1 MRKPKKQESWKSMK
15 HLTGIES
22 YYIIKNNKKLQ
33 FGYTTGTCAAAASKA
48 AAMMLLLGEPM
59 DCVELMTP
67 KGIDLNL
74 EVVDTVRTG
83 EYVSCAIVKDGGD
96 DPDVTHGLKIYAKV
110 ERIAEGFV
118 IDGGEGVGRVTR
130 SGLEQPVGAAA
141 INSTPRKMMEE
152 ALKEAAEKAGY
163 QGGLKA
169 VISVP
174 GGEKTAEKTFN
185 PILGIQG
192 GISIL
197 GTSGI
202 VEPMSETALIR
213 SLELEMKQ
221 QAASGRKYLVV
232 TLGNYGKNYLAELDD
247 VPVKDSVK
255 CSNYIG
261 EVIDIAVNLGV
272 KGLLFI
278 AHIGKFAK
286 VAGGIMN
293 THSRNADARSEIIA
307 SAALR
312 AGISRE
318 GAMRILETPTT
329 DAALDILTEENIMKQ
344 TMDVLMEKIAFYLN
358 HRCYGAIETEALVFS
373 NEKGY
378 LGETAG
384 FREMVEKIKGEIDEG

>member
-1 MRKPKKQESWKSMK
+1 MK
-15 HLTGIES
+15 HITGIES
-22 YYIIKNNKKLQ
+22 HYIIKNNKKLR

-48 AAMMLLLGEPM
+48 AAMMLLLDETM

-74 EVVDTVRTG
+74 EVVNTVRAG
-83 EYVSCAIVKDGGD
+83 ESVSCAIVKDGGD
-96 DPDVTHGLKIYAKV
+96 DPDVTHGLKIFAKV

-141 INSTPRKMMEE
+141 INSTPRRMIEE

-221 QAASGRKYLVV
+221 QAAAGRKYLVV
-232 TLGNYGKNYLAELDD
+232 TLGNYGKNYLAELND

-293 THSRNADARSEIIA
+293 THSRNADARAEIIA
-307 SAALR
+307 AAALR

-318 GAMRILETPTT
+318 GAMRVLETPTT
-329 DAALDILTEENIMKQ
+329 DAALDILAEENIMKQ
-344 TMDVLMEKIAFYLN
+344 TMDVLMEKISFYLN

-373 NEKGY
+373 NDRGY

-384 FREMVEKIKGEIDEG
+384 FRDMVEKIKGEIHEG

>member
-1 MRKPKKQESWKSMK
+1 MK

-22 YYIIKNNKKLQ
+22 HYIIKNNKKLR

-48 AAMMLLLGEPM
+48 AAMMLLLDEPM
-59 DCVELMTP
+59 DCVELKTP
-67 KGIDLNL
+67 KGIELNL
-74 EVVDTVRTG
+74 EIVDTIRTG
-83 EYVSCAIVKDGGD
+83 DSVSCAIVKDGGD

-110 ERIAEGFV
+110 ERIAEGFI

-130 SGLEQPVGAAA
+130 GGLEQPVGAAA
-141 INSTPRKMMEE
+141 INSTPRRMIGE
-152 ALKEAAEKAGY
+152 ALKEAAENAAY

-232 TLGNYGKNYLAELDD
+232 TLGNYGKNYLAELED

-293 THSRNADARSEIIA
+293 THSRNADARAEILA
-307 SAALR
+307 AAALR

-318 GAMRILETPTT
+318 GALRILETPTT
-329 DAALDILTEENIMKQ
+329 DAALDILAEENIMRQ

-373 NEKGY
+373 NDRGY
-378 LGETAG
+378 LGETDG
-384 FREMVEKIKGEIDEG
+384 FRKMVEKIKGELHEG

>member
-1 MRKPKKQESWKSMK
+1 MK
-15 HLTGIES
+15 HITGIES
-22 YYIIKNNKKLQ
+22 HYIIKNNKKLR

-74 EVVDTVRTG
+74 EVVNTVRAG
-83 EYVSCAIVKDGGD
+83 ESVSCAIVKDGGD
-96 DPDVTHGLKIYAKV
+96 DPDVTHGLKICATV
-110 ERIAEGFV
+110 EKIEEGFV

-141 INSTPRKMMEE
+141 INSTPRRMIEE

-202 VEPMSETALIR
+202 VEPMSEAALIR

-221 QAASGRKYLVV
+221 QAADGRKYLVV
-232 TLGNYGKNYLAELDD
+232 TLGNYGKNYLAELND

-293 THSRNADARSEIIA
+293 THSRNADARAEIIA

-318 GAMRILETPTT
+318 GAMRVLETPTT
-329 DAALDILTEENIMKQ
+329 DAALDILAEENIMKQ
-344 TMDVLMEKIAFYLN
+344 TMDVLMEKISFYLN

-373 NEKGY
+373 NDRGY

-384 FREMVEKIKGEIDEG
+384 FRDMVEKIKGEIHEG

>member
-1 MRKPKKQESWKSMK
+1 MK

-22 YYIIKNNKKLQ
+22 HYIIKNNKKLR

-48 AAMMLLLGEPM
+48 AAMMLLLDEPM
-59 DCVELMTP
+59 DCVELKTP
-67 KGIDLNL
+67 RGIELNL
-74 EVVDTVRTG
+74 EIVDTIRTG
-83 EYVSCAIVKDGGD
+83 DSVSCAIVKDGGD

-110 ERIAEGFV
+110 ERIAEGFI

-130 SGLEQPVGAAA
+130 GGLEQPVGAAA
-141 INSTPRKMMEE
+141 INSTPRRMIGE
-152 ALKEAAEKAGY
+152 ALKEAAENAAY

-232 TLGNYGKNYLAELDD
+232 TLGNYGKNYLAELED

-293 THSRNADARSEIIA
+293 THSRNADARAEILA
-307 SAALR
+307 AAALR

-318 GAMRILETPTT
+318 GALRILETPTT
-329 DAALDILTEENIMKQ
+329 DAALDILAEENIMKQ

-373 NEKGY
+373 NDRGY
-378 LGETAG
+378 LGETDG
-384 FREMVEKIKGEIDEG
+384 FRKMVEKIKGELHEG

>member
-1 MRKPKKQESWKSMK
+1 MK
-15 HLTGIES
+15 HITGIES
-22 YYIIKNNKKLQ
+22 HYIIKNNKKLR

-48 AAMMLLLGEPM
+48 AAMMLLLDETM

-74 EVVDTVRTG
+74 EVIDTVRTG

-96 DPDVTHGLKIYAKV
+96 DPDVTHGLKIFAKV

-141 INSTPRKMMEE
+141 INSTPRRMMEE
-152 ALKEAAEKAGY
+152 ALKEAAEKAAY

-202 VEPMSETALIR
+202 VEPMSEAALIR

-221 QAASGRKYLVV
+221 QAADGRKYLVV
-232 TLGNYGKNYLAELDD
+232 TLGNYGKNYLAELL
-247 VPVKDSVK
+247 
-255 CSNYIG
+255 G
-261 EVIDIAVNLGV
+261 NL
-272 KGLLFI
+272 I
-278 AHIGKFAK
+278 
-286 VAGGIMN
+286 
-293 THSRNADARSEIIA
+293 
-307 SAALR
+307 LR
-312 AGISRE
+312 
-318 GAMRILETPTT
+318 
-329 DAALDILTEENIMKQ
+329 
-344 TMDVLMEKIAFYLN
+344 
-358 HRCYGAIETEALVFS
+358 
-373 NEKGY
+373 
-378 LGETAG
+378 
-384 FREMVEKIKGEIDEG
+384 

>member
-1 MRKPKKQESWKSMK
+1 MKRGKRESWKHMK

-22 YYIIKNNKKLQ
+22 HYIIKNNKKMQ

-48 AAMMLLLGEPM
+48 AAMMLLGGE
-59 DCVELMTP
+59 VINYVRLKTP
-67 KGIDLNL
+67 KGIELDL
-74 EVVDTVRTG
+74 EAVDIVRTG
-83 EYVSCAIVKDGGD
+83 EYVSCAIIKDAGD

-110 ERIAEGFV
+110 EKLDEGFV

-130 SGLEQPVGAAA
+130 AGVEQPVGEAA
-141 INSTPRKMMEE
+141 INSTPRRMIREALEE
-152 ALKEAAEKAGY
+152 AAAGAGY
-163 QGGLKA
+163 KGGLKA

-174 GGEKTAEKTFN
+174 EGEKTAEKTFN
-185 PILGIQG
+185 PLLGIKG

-202 VEPMSETALIR
+202 VEPMSESALIK
-213 SLELEMKQ
+213 SLEIEMNQ
-221 QAASGRKYLVV
+221 LAACGRQYLVV
-232 TLGNYGKNYLAELDD
+232 TLGNYGKNYLDELDD

-272 KGLLFI
+272 KGLLFV
-278 AHIGKFAK
+278 AHIGKFVK

-293 THSRNADARSEIIA
+293 THSRNADARAEIMAA
-307 SAALR
+307 SALR

-318 GAMRILETPTT
+318 GAMRILDTVTT
-329 DAALDILTEENIMKQ
+329 DEAIDVLCEENILKE
-344 TMDVLMEKIAFYLN
+344 TMDVIMEKISFYLN
-358 HRCYGAIETEALVFS
+358 HRSYGAVETEALVFS
-373 NEKGY
+373 NDRGY

-384 FREMVEKIKGEIDEG
+384 FREMAEKIKGEMNEG

>member
-1 MRKPKKQESWKSMK
+1 MK

-22 YYIIKNNKKLQ
+22 HYIIKNNKKLR

-293 THSRNADARSEIIA
+293 THSRNADVRAEIIA

-318 GAMRILETPTT
+318 GAMRVLETPTT
-329 DAALDILTEENIMKQ
+329 DAALDILAEENIMKQ

-373 NEKGY
+373 NDRGY

>member
-1 MRKPKKQESWKSMK
+1 MK
-15 HLTGIES
+15 HITGIES
-22 YYIIKNNKKLQ
+22 HYIIKNNKKLR
-33 FGYTTGTCAAAASKA
+33 FGYTTGTCSAAASKA

-74 EVVDTVRTG
+74 EVIDTVRTG

-96 DPDVTHGLKIYAKV
+96 DPDVTHGLKIFAKV

-141 INSTPRKMMEE
+141 INSTPRRMMEE
-152 ALKEAAEKAGY
+152 ALKEAAEKAAY

-221 QAASGRKYLVV
+221 QAAAGRKYLVV
-232 TLGNYGKNYLAELDD
+232 TLGNYGKNYLAELND

-261 EVIDIAVNLGV
+261 EVMDIAVNLGV

-293 THSRNADARSEIIA
+293 THSRNADARAEIIA
-307 SAALR
+307 AAALR

-329 DAALDILTEENIMKQ
+329 DAALDILAEENIMKQ
-344 TMDVLMEKIAFYLN
+344 TMDVLMEKISFYLD

-373 NEKGY
+373 NDRGY

-384 FREMVEKIKGEIDEG
+384 FREMVKKIKGEIHEG

>member
-1 MRKPKKQESWKSMK
+1 MK

-22 YYIIKNNKKLQ
+22 HYIIKNNKKLR

-48 AAMMLLLGEPM
+48 AAMMLLLDEPM
-59 DCVELMTP
+59 DCVELKTP
-67 KGIDLNL
+67 RGIELNL
-74 EVVDTVRTG
+74 EIVDTIRTG
-83 EYVSCAIVKDGGD
+83 DSVSCAIVKDGGD

-110 ERIAEGFV
+110 ERIAEGFI

-130 SGLEQPVGAAA
+130 GGLEQPVGAAA
-141 INSTPRKMMEE
+141 INSTPRRMIGE
-152 ALKEAAEKAGY
+152 ALKEAAENAAY

-232 TLGNYGKNYLAELDD
+232 TLGNYGKNYLAELED

-293 THSRNADARSEIIA
+293 NHSRHADARAEILA
-307 SAALR
+307 AAALR

-318 GAMRILETPTT
+318 GALLILETPTT
-329 DAALDILTEENIMKQ
+329 DAALDILAEENIMKQ

-373 NEKGY
+373 NDRGY
-378 LGETAG
+378 LGETDG
-384 FREMVEKIKGEIDEG
+384 FRKMVEKIKGELHEG

>member
-1 MRKPKKQESWKSMK
+1 MK
-15 HLTGIES
+15 HLTGIDS
-22 YYIIKNNKKLQ
+22 HYIIKNNKKLR

-48 AAMMLLLGEPM
+48 AAMMLLLDEPM
-59 DCVELMTP
+59 DCVELKTP
-67 KGIDLNL
+67 RGIELNL
-74 EVVDTVRTG
+74 EIVDTIRTG
-83 EYVSCAIVKDGGD
+83 DSVSCAIVKDGGD

-110 ERIAEGFV
+110 ERIAEGFI

-130 SGLEQPVGAAA
+130 GGLEQPVGAAA
-141 INSTPRKMMEE
+141 INSTPRRMIGE
-152 ALKEAAEKAGY
+152 ALKEAAENAAY

-232 TLGNYGKNYLAELDD
+232 TLGNYGKNYLAELED

-293 THSRNADARSEIIA
+293 THSRNADARAEILA
-307 SAALR
+307 AAALR

-318 GAMRILETPTT
+318 GALRILETPTT
-329 DAALDILTEENIMKQ
+329 DAALDILAEENIMKQ

-373 NEKGY
+373 NDRGY
-378 LGETAG
+378 LGETDG
-384 FREMVEKIKGEIDEG
+384 FRKMVEKIKGELHEG

>member
-1 MRKPKKQESWKSMK
+1 MLDEYVIKQ
-15 HLTGIES
+15 
-22 YYIIKNNKKLQ
+22 NKKLRC
-33 FGYTTGTCAAAASKA
+33 GYTTGSCAAAAAKA
-48 AAMMLLLGEPM
+48 AALMLLCGEQVEK
-59 DCVELMTP
+59 VELMTP
-67 KGIDLNL
+67 KGILL
-74 EVVDTVRTG
+74 KLPVRDASYG
-83 EYVSCAIVKDGGD
+83 KDYACCAVEKDGGD

-110 ERIAEGFV
+110 ERIAEGFI

-130 SGLEQPVGAAA
+130 GGLEQPVGAAA
-141 INSTPRKMMEE
+141 INSTPRRMIGE
-152 ALKEAAEKAGY
+152 ALKEVAENAAY

-232 TLGNYGKNYLAELDD
+232 TLGNYGKNYLAELED

-293 THSRNADARSEIIA
+293 THSRNADARAEILA
-307 SAALR
+307 AAALR

-318 GAMRILETPTT
+318 GALRILETPTT
-329 DAALDILTEENIMKQ
+329 DAALDILAEENIMKQ

-373 NEKGY
+373 NDRGY
-378 LGETAG
+378 LGETDG
-384 FREMVEKIKGEIDEG
+384 FRKMVEKIKGELHEG

>member
-1 MRKPKKQESWKSMK
+1 MK

-22 YYIIKNNKKLQ
+22 HYIIKNNKKLR

-48 AAMMLLLGEPM
+48 AAMMLLLDEPM
-59 DCVELMTP
+59 DCVELKTP
-67 KGIDLNL
+67 KGIELNL
-74 EVVDTVRTG
+74 EIVDTIRTG
-83 EYVSCAIVKDGGD
+83 DSVSCAIVKDGGD

-110 ERIAEGFV
+110 ERIAEGFI

-130 SGLEQPVGAAA
+130 GGLEQPVGAAA
-141 INSTPRKMMEE
+141 INSTPRRMIGE
-152 ALKEAAEKAGY
+152 ALKEAAENAAY

-232 TLGNYGKNYLAELDD
+232 TLGNYGKNYLAELED

-293 THSRNADARSEIIA
+293 THSRNADARAEILA
-307 SAALR
+307 AAALR

-318 GAMRILETPTT
+318 GALRILETPTT
-329 DAALDILTEENIMKQ
+329 DAALDILAEENIMKQ

-373 NEKGY
+373 NDRGY
-378 LGETAG
+378 LGETDG
-384 FREMVEKIKGEIDEG
+384 FRKMVEKIKGELHEG

>member
-1 MRKPKKQESWKSMK
+1 MK

-22 YYIIKNNKKLQ
+22 HYIIKNNKKLR

-48 AAMMLLLGEPM
+48 AAMMLLLDEPM
-59 DCVELMTP
+59 DCVELKTP
-67 KGIDLNL
+67 RGIELNL
-74 EVVDTVRTG
+74 EIVDTIRTG
-83 EYVSCAIVKDGGD
+83 DSVSCAIVKDGGD

-110 ERIAEGFV
+110 ERIAEGFI
-118 IDGGEGVGRVTR
+118 IDGGEGVGRVTWG
-130 SGLEQPVGAAA
+130 GLEQPVGAAA
-141 INSTPRKMMEE
+141 INSTPRRMIGE
-152 ALKEAAEKAGY
+152 ALKEVAENAAY

-232 TLGNYGKNYLAELDD
+232 TLGNYGKNYLAELED

-293 THSRNADARSEIIA
+293 THSRNADARAEILA
-307 SAALR
+307 AAALR

-318 GAMRILETPTT
+318 GALRILETPTT
-329 DAALDILTEENIMKQ
+329 DAALDILAEENIMKQ

-373 NEKGY
+373 NDRGY
-378 LGETAG
+378 LGETDG
-384 FREMVEKIKGEIDEG
+384 FRKMVEKIKGELHEG

>member
-1 MRKPKKQESWKSMK
+1 MK
-15 HLTGIES
+15 HMTGIES
-22 YYIIKNNKKLQ
+22 HYIIKNNKKLR

-48 AAMMLLLGEPM
+48 AAMMLLLNEPF
-59 DCVELMTP
+59 DCVEIKTP

-83 EYVSCAIVKDGGD
+83 ESVSCAIVKDGGD

-118 IDGGEGVGRVTR
+118 IDGGQGVGRVTR
-130 SGLEQPVGAAA
+130 GGLEQPVGAAA
-141 INSTPRKMMEE
+141 INSTPRRMIEE
-152 ALKEAAEKAGY
+152 ALKDAAEKAGY
-163 QGGLKA
+163 RGGLKA

-202 VEPMSETALIR
+202 VEPMSEAALIR

-221 QAASGRKYLVV
+221 QAAAGRKYLVV
-232 TLGNYGKNYLAELDD
+232 TLGNYGKNFLAALDD

-255 CSNYIG
+255 CSNYVG

-272 KGLLFI
+272 KGLLFV

-293 THSRNADARSEIIA
+293 THSRNADARAEIIA
-307 SAALR
+307 AAALR

-329 DAALDILTEENIMKQ
+329 DAALDILAEENMMQQ
-344 TMDVLMEKIAFYLN
+344 TMDVLMEKIAFYLD

-373 NEKGY
+373 NDRGY

-384 FREMVEKIKGEIDEG
+384 FRNMVGKIKGEQHEG

>member
-1 MRKPKKQESWKSMK
+1 MK
-15 HLTGIES
+15 HLTEIES
-22 YYIIKNNKKLQ
+22 HYIIKNNKKLR

-48 AAMMLLLGEPM
+48 AAMMLLLDEPM
-59 DCVELMTP
+59 DCVELKTP
-67 KGIDLNL
+67 RGIELNL
-74 EVVDTVRTG
+74 EIVDTIRTG
-83 EYVSCAIVKDGGD
+83 DSVSCAIVKDGGD

-110 ERIAEGFV
+110 ERIAEGFI

-130 SGLEQPVGAAA
+130 GGLEQPVGAAA
-141 INSTPRKMMEE
+141 INSTPRRMIGE
-152 ALKEAAEKAGY
+152 ALKEAAENAAY

-232 TLGNYGKNYLAELDD
+232 TLGNYGKNYLAELED

-293 THSRNADARSEIIA
+293 THSRNADARAEILA
-307 SAALR
+307 AAALR

-318 GAMRILETPTT
+318 GALRILETPTT
-329 DAALDILTEENIMKQ
+329 DAALDILAEENIMKQ

-373 NEKGY
+373 NDRGY
-378 LGETAG
+378 LGETDG
-384 FREMVEKIKGEIDEG
+384 FRKMVEKIKGELHEG

>member
-1 MRKPKKQESWKSMK
+1 MK
-15 HLTGIES
+15 HMTGIES
-22 YYIIKNNKKLQ
+22 HYIIKNNKKLR

-48 AAMMLLLGEPM
+48 AAMMLLLDEPF
-59 DCVELMTP
+59 DCVEIKTP

-83 EYVSCAIVKDGGD
+83 ESVSCAIVKDGGD
-96 DPDVTHGLKIYAKV
+96 DPDVTHGLKIYANV
-110 ERIAEGFV
+110 EKIAEGFV

-130 SGLEQPVGAAA
+130 GGLEQPVGAAA
-141 INSTPRKMMEE
+141 INSTPRRMIEE
-152 ALKEAAEKAGY
+152 ALKDAAEKAGY

-221 QAASGRKYLVV
+221 QAAAGRKYLVV
-232 TLGNYGKNYLAELDD
+232 TLGNYGKNFLAELDD

-272 KGLLFI
+272 KGLLFV

-293 THSRNADARSEIIA
+293 THSRNADARAEIIA
-307 SAALR
+307 AAALR

-329 DAALDILTEENIMKQ
+329 DAALDILAEENIMKQ
-344 TMDVLMEKIAFYLN
+344 TMDVLMEKIAFYLD

-373 NEKGY
+373 NDRGY

-384 FREMVEKIKGEIDEG
+384 FRDMVEKIKGEIHEG

>member
-22 YYIIKNNKKLQ
+22 HYVIKNNKKLR

-293 THSRNADARSEIIA
+293 THSRNADARAEIIA

-329 DAALDILTEENIMKQ
+329 DAALDILAEENIMKQ

-373 NEKGY
+373 NDRGY

>member
-1 MRKPKKQESWKSMK
+1 MK

-22 YYIIKNNKKLQ
+22 HYIIKNNKKLR

-202 VEPMSETALIR
+202 VEPMSETALVR

-293 THSRNADARSEIIA
+293 THSRNADVRAEIIA

-318 GAMRILETPTT
+318 GAMRVLETPTT
-329 DAALDILTEENIMKQ
+329 DAALDILAEENIMKQ

-373 NEKGY
+373 NDRGY

>member
-1 MRKPKKQESWKSMK
+1 MK

-22 YYIIKNNKKLQ
+22 HYIIKNNKKLQ

-48 AAMMLLLGEPM
+48 AAMMLLLDESM
-59 DCVELMTP
+59 DCVEIKTP
-67 KGIDLNL
+67 KGIELNL
-74 EVVDTVRTG
+74 EVVDTVRSRDF
-83 EYVSCAIVKDGGD
+83 VSCAIVKDGGD

-110 ERIAEGFV
+110 EKMEAGFI

-130 SGLEQPVGAAA
+130 GGLEQPVGEAA
-141 INSTPRKMMEE
+141 INSTPRRMIDE
-152 ALKEAAEKAGY
+152 ALKEAAEKADY

-202 VEPMSETALIR
+202 VEPMSETALVR

-272 KGLLFI
+272 KGLLFV

-293 THSRNADARSEIIA
+293 THSRNADARAEIIA
-307 SAALR
+307 AAALR

-329 DAALDILTEENIMKQ
+329 DAALDILSEENIMKQ
-344 TMDVLMEKIAFYLN
+344 TMDVLMEKISFYLN

-373 NEKGY
+373 NDRGY

-384 FREMVEKIKGEIDEG
+384 FREMVEKIKGEIHER

>member
-1 MRKPKKQESWKSMK
+1 MK

-22 YYIIKNNKKLQ
+22 HYIMKNNKKLR

-48 AAMMLLLGEPM
+48 AAMMLLLDEPM
-59 DCVELMTP
+59 DCVELKTP
-67 KGIDLNL
+67 RGIELNL
-74 EVVDTVRTG
+74 EIVDTIRTG
-83 EYVSCAIVKDGGD
+83 DSVSCAIVKDGGD

-110 ERIAEGFV
+110 ERIAEGFI

-130 SGLEQPVGAAA
+130 GGLEQPVGAAA
-141 INSTPRKMMEE
+141 INSTPRRMIGE
-152 ALKEAAEKAGY
+152 ALKEAAENAAY

-232 TLGNYGKNYLAELDD
+232 TLGNYGKNYLAELED

-293 THSRNADARSEIIA
+293 THSRNADARAEILA
-307 SAALR
+307 AAALR

-318 GAMRILETPTT
+318 GALRILETPTT
-329 DAALDILTEENIMKQ
+329 DAALDILAEENIMKQ

-373 NEKGY
+373 NDRGY
-378 LGETAG
+378 LGETDG
-384 FREMVEKIKGEIDEG
+384 FRKMVEKIKGELHEG